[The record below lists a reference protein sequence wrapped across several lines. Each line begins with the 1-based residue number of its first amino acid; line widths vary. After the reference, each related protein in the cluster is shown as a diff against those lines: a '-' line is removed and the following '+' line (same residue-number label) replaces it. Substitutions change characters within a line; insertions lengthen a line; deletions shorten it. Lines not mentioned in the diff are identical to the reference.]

1 MCLPFFAVLRLSGT
15 CFIMV
20 IMQKEGSSKLRIAM
34 IGQKEVPSRFGGI
47 EVAVE
52 ALAVRMAARGH
63 QVTLYNCYRYNPRK
77 RAGKGKLKFY
87 KGVHICEV
95 PVPDIKGISTVLASL
110 TATVLALKGQYDCIH
125 YHAEGPAAMSFMP
138 RIFGVRTV
146 VTIHGLDWK
155 RTKWGSFASWYLK
168 KGEKT
173 AVSWADE
180 IIVLNQ
186 AAKEYFQESYH
197 RKTVMIPNGIE
208 RTEKRKANVITQN
221 WGLKKDGYILYLG
234 RIVPE
239 KGIENLIRAFFNVVT
254 DKKLVIAGGLSD
266 TKAFYKKIKEIAG
279 QDSRVIFTGFVQGKE
294 LEELYS
300 NSYIYCLPSELEGMP
315 ISLLEA
321 ISYGNCCLCSDIPEC
336 RELLENGGFLFK
348 MGDIEDLCRVLQILC
363 QHPEMV
369 EKSRKEIKNFMFEKY
384 DWDKITE
391 KTLALYERPESSSK
405 KKQKRNSV

>member
-95 PVPDIKGISTVLASL
+95 PVPDIKGIATVLAYL

>member
-1 MCLPFFAVLRLSGT
+1 M
-15 CFIMV
+15 
-20 IMQKEGSSKLRIAM
+20 K
-34 IGQKEVPSRFGGI
+34 
-47 EVAVE
+47 
-52 ALAVRMAARGH
+52 
-63 QVTLYNCYRYNPRK
+63 
-77 RAGKGKLKFY
+77 
-87 KGVHICEV
+87 
-95 PVPDIKGISTVLASL
+95 
-110 TATVLALKGQYDCIH
+110 
-125 YHAEGPAAMSFMP
+125 
-138 RIFGVRTV
+138 
-146 VTIHGLDWK
+146 
-155 RTKWGSFASWYLK
+155 
-168 KGEKT
+168 
-173 AVSWADE
+173 
-180 IIVLNQ
+180 
-186 AAKEYFQESYH
+186 
-197 RKTVMIPNGIE
+197 
-208 RTEKRKANVITQN
+208 
-221 WGLKKDGYILYLG
+221 
-234 RIVPE
+234 
-239 KGIENLIRAFFNVVT
+239 T

>member
-1 MCLPFFAVLRLSGT
+1 METYG
-15 CFIMV
+15 
-20 IMQKEGSSKLRIAM
+20 
-34 IGQKEVPSRFGGI
+34 
-47 EVAVE
+47 
-52 ALAVRMAARGH
+52 
-63 QVTLYNCYRYNPRK
+63 
-77 RAGKGKLKFY
+77 
-87 KGVHICEV
+87 
-95 PVPDIKGISTVLASL
+95 
-110 TATVLALKGQYDCIH
+110 
-125 YHAEGPAAMSFMP
+125 
-138 RIFGVRTV
+138 
-146 VTIHGLDWK
+146 
-155 RTKWGSFASWYLK
+155 
-168 KGEKT
+168 
-173 AVSWADE
+173 
-180 IIVLNQ
+180 
-186 AAKEYFQESYH
+186 